1 MSVRVC
7 YAQLLVFILFLYSP
21 LGELNSELTLDVFF
35 PRLCLCERVSLTCT
49 AVTSVNSTLKN
60 EIMPPP
66 PSGERVLKYCGEFSA
81 AVQLAGAFMFQA
93 LVRSRETLFKSKT
106 LRPG

>member
-21 LGELNSELTLDVFF
+21 LGELNSELTLDVFVFF

-49 AVTSVNSTLKN
+49 AVTSVNSTLKKRN
-60 EIMPPP
+60 YAAAFRRESFEILR
-66 PSGERVLKYCGEFSA
+66 RVLGRRPVGWGFY
-81 AVQLAGAFMFQA
+81 VPGARQKQRNT
-93 LVRSRETLFKSKT
+93 V
-106 LRPG
+106 